1 MDRSPCQAVHRSL
14 VPRLGYL
21 GSHVD
26 RRDLESVIAAEIDS
40 EVGRSQKAAGW
51 GKEGRRIGLVAEV
64 EGVVAKVS
72 VVLTTVDDVS

>member
-1 MDRSPCQAVHRSL
+1 M
-14 VPRLGYL
+14 
-21 GSHVD
+21 D